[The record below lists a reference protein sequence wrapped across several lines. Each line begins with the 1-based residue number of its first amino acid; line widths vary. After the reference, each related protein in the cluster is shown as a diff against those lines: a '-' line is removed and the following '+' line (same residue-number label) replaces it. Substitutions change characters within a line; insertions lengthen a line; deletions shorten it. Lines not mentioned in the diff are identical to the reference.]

1 MKPIFIIGGVLT
13 AAWLYY
19 KYGNKNTAPS
29 QVLDSIKNAVEG
41 QIHAIDP
48 VAAGQMVTESI
59 KQLQSYVPGPPNLPQ
74 GALVGDHSVI
84 INAAATATTPA
95 QVNSV
100 VSAVQAAIANSPHA
114 VDPAVAGQA
123 ISLAIQQA
131 QAAQA
136 SAPSSSWGYST
147 YSAGGRPPV
156 VAIPVAPVAI
166 PVPKLAV
173 PIYQQPSYFSSR
185 QYYKT

>member
-19 KYGNKNTAPS
+19 KYSSKNTAPS

-48 VAAGQMVTESI
+48 VAAGQMVTQSI
-59 KQLQSYVPGPPNLPQ
+59 QRLQ
-74 GALVGDHSVI
+74 GALPPPTTPRPVDATAFI
-84 INAAATATTPA
+84 NINAAAAVTTTPA
-95 QVNSV
+95 QANSV
-100 VSAVQAAIANSPHA
+100 VSAVQAAVAQNPHA